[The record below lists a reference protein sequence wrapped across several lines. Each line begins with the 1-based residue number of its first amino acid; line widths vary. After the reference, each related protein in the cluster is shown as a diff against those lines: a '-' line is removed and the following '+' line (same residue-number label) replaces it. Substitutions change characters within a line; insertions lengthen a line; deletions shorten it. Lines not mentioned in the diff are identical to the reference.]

1 MSASKLDGKA
11 TAAEIRAEVAVAAAR
26 LPRPPGLGTILVGDD
41 PGSAVYVR
49 NKHRA
54 CEAAGFHSVDRRL
67 PDGTSQV
74 ELLEVI
80 AALNADPGV
89 DAFLVQLPLPGHLDE
104 RAALEAVAPAKDGDG
119 LHPVN
124 LGRLVL
130 GEPSV
135 EPCTPKAIVTLGR
148 RYGIEWAGARVCVVG
163 RGTTVGRPLGLLL
176 TLKGVDA
183 TVTMCHSRTPD
194 LAAECRRAD
203 VVVAATGRAGLL
215 TADMVRPGAAVFD
228 VGISRTETGIA
239 GDVAPEV
246 VDVAGWIAPVPGGV
260 GPMTIAMLLQNTLEL
275 SQRNQAESGPAGT
288 DRSD

>member
-1 MSASKLDGKA
+1 MSAQPLDGKA
-11 TAAEIRAEVAVAAAR
+11 TAAEIRAEIAEAVAT
-26 LPRPPGLGTILVGDD
+26 LGRPPGLGTLLVGDD

-54 CEAAGFHSVDRRL
+54 CAEAGFHSIDRRL
-67 PDGTSQV
+67 PGDISEQT
-74 ELLEVI
+74 LLDEI
-80 AALNADPGV
+80 AALNADPAV
-89 DAFLVQLPLPGHLDE
+89 DAFLVQLPLPGHLDA
-104 RAALEAVAPAKDGDG
+104 RAALEAVAPGKDGDG

-130 GEPSV
+130 GEPTV
-135 EPCTPKAIVTLGR
+135 LPCTPNAILTLGA
-148 RYGIEWAGARVCVVG
+148 RYGIEWSGAHVCVVG

-183 TVTMCHSRTPD
+183 TVTLCHSRTPD

-203 VVVAATGRAGLL
+203 VVVAATGHVGLV

-228 VGISRTETGIA
+228 VGISRTEGGIA

-246 VDVAGWIAPVPGGV
+246 AAVAGRLAPVPGGV
-260 GPMTIAMLLQNTLEL
+260 GPMTIAMLLRNTLDL
-275 SQRNQAESGPAGT
+275 ARRNQAG
-288 DRSD
+288 

>member
-1 MSASKLDGKA
+1 MSATKLDGKA
-11 TAAEIRAEVAVAAAR
+11 TAAEIRAEIAAAAAR
-26 LPRPPGLGTILVGDD
+26 LARPPGLGTILVGDD

-54 CEAAGFHSVDRRL
+54 CEEAGFRSVDRRL
-67 PDGTSQV
+67 PAGTTHQ
-74 ELLEVI
+74 ELLDEI
-80 AALNADPGV
+80 AALNADARV
-89 DAFLVQLPLPGHLDE
+89 DAFLVQLPLPGGLDE
-104 RAALEAVAPAKDGDG
+104 RAALEAVAPGKDGDG

-130 GEPSV
+130 GDPVV

-148 RYGIEWAGARVCVVG
+148 RYGIGWSGAHVCVVG

-194 LAAECRRAD
+194 LGAECRRAD

-228 VGISRTETGIA
+228 VGISRTDTGIA

-246 VDVAGWIAPVPGGV
+246 SDVAGYLAPVPGGV

-275 SQRNQAESGPAGT
+275 SQRNQDEGRQAAGEEPH
-288 DRSD
+288 